1 MLLGRPY
8 LWGMALEGA
17 DGVEKVLNHVLA
29 ELDLTLGLSGFTVA
43 GSALARGSRSRR

>member
-17 DGVEKVLNHVLA
+17 DGVEKVLRYILA
-29 ELDLTLGLSGFTVA
+29 ELDLTMGLSGFTSPEQLTSEV
-43 GSALARGSRSRR
+43 LVRG